1 MGYLQELLGK
11 NEEIV
16 FLTRQ
21 HWYVLLRTGVIN
33 FLIALIVG
41 ALALIANL
49 LLPLV
54 GLPVV
59 GLVVLVLWLLPAA
72 WFIRDWLV
80 WLNEEYL
87 VTNRRVIRV
96 SGVLNKSVIDSSLE
110 KVNDVKM
117 EQTFIGRIFGFGD
130 VEILTASE
138 IGVNLFH
145 NIQNPLKFK
154 TEMLNQKEQL
164 GFGEEMRPPMD
175 LTHDIPAL
183 IAELDKLRKQGVIT
197 EEEFQKK
204 KADLLAKM

>member
-33 FLIALIVG
+33 LLIALIVG
-41 ALALIANL
+41 ALALIAQIF
-49 LLPLV
+49 
-54 GLPVV
+54 LPVV
-59 GLVVLVLWLLPAA
+59 GLVVLVLWLLPIV
-72 WFIRDWLV
+72 WFVHDYLI

-87 VTNRRVIRV
+87 ITNRRVIRV
-96 SGVLNKSVIDSSLE
+96 GGVLNKSVTDSSLE

-138 IGVNLFH
+138 IGANLFH
-145 NIQNPLKFK
+145 NIQNPVKFK
-154 TEMLNQKEQL
+154 TEMLNQKENL
-164 GFGEEMRPPMD
+164 GFGEEAHPPVD
-175 LTHDIPAL
+175 VTRDIPEL
-183 IAELDKLRKQGVIT
+183 IAALDQLRKQGALT